1 MRQIPLTELSFL
13 QIQIFLVA
21 GKELNFTKT
30 ANSLF
35 VTQPTVS
42 RSIDSMERLT
52 GLQLFIRDHNGLR
65 LTPAGKS
72 LYKSLT
78 EAIDMIHTGFYHAWE
93 LQEGYGN
100 CFNISY
106 PYGTNPDIL
115 FQIAK
120 RIKEKNK
127 FIKIHYKISYG
138 FHEELRQLFSY
149 EVDFVITHMHHEE
162 LIRPYSELCSYELL
176 SLPLTVFMTKTNR
189 LSSKS
194 HLTLKDIRSQKILF
208 PKDGSHEAYQKMILE
223 AFAKEDIFPLI
234 SCKVTTSVEGIL
246 NLQEDN
252 EVLILNHLA
261 NTMSRDDCVKIP
273 LEGSRS
279 GLLLV
284 LRAADADKPLT
295 KTFIK
300 EALSCC
306 ESFHVSEK

>member
-42 RSIDSMERLT
+42 RAIDSMEKLT

-72 LYKSLT
+72 LHKSLA
-78 EAIDMIHTGFYHAWE
+78 EAIDLIHTGFYHAWE

-100 CFNISY
+100 RFNISY

-115 FQIAK
+115 FQIVK

-127 FIKIHYKISYG
+127 LIKIHYKISYG
-138 FHEELRQLFSY
+138 FHEELRRLFSY
-149 EVDFVITHMHHEE
+149 EVDFVITHMHNEE
-162 LIRPYSELCSYELL
+162 LLRPYSELRCYTLL
-176 SLPLTVFMTKTNR
+176 SLPLTVFMTKANR
-189 LSSKS
+189 LSAKS
-194 HLTLKDIRSQKILF
+194 CLKLDDIRSQKIIF
-208 PKDGSHEAYQKMILE
+208 PKDGSHAAYEKMISE

-234 SCKVTTSVEGIL
+234 SYKATTSDEGIL

-261 NTMSRDDCVKIP
+261 NKMSRDDCVEIP

-295 KTFIK
+295 KAFIK

-306 ESFHVSEK
+306 KSFNVTE